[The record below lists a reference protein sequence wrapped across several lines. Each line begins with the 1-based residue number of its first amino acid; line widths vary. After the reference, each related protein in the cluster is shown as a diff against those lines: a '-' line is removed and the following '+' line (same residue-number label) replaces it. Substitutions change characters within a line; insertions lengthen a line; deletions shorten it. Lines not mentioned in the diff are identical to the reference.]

1 MFLSLSLGSKLP
13 EGWLC
18 AGMQKPET
26 LTTIGQSD
34 CINNNYLVI
43 KDLTPAL
50 GGQFT
55 PAKYGQGQWPFHLT
69 N

>member
-1 MFLSLSLGSKLP
+1 
-13 EGWLC
+13 
-18 AGMQKPET
+18 MQKPET